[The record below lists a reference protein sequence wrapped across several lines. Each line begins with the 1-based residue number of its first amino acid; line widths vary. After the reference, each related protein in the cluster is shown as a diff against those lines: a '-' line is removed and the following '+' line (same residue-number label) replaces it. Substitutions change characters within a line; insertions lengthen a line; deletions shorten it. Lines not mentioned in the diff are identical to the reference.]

1 MSTLL
6 KSKLLK
12 TNNPFIMFKCYLD
25 DLLKSDK
32 TWEDLLED
40 MDDFKPS
47 DKGKE
52 KSIVKIDPALIS
64 SLKALMKSN
73 PELFRGGKLLTS
85 LDSRKETGESN
96 TRISP
101 SLSIKPT
108 TLDDNTFNYKVRHTN
123 LLGFR
128 DSLKSSKLFSEDP
141 STLKPIIEKLNDLIS
156 KVSTH
161 QSTKQPSAVSPDKT
175 KVKSLEAGLKELRTV
190 HNRLK
195 DADFDMAGKLIYD
208 SDTEDLIFG
217 IINSNEQIAQL
228 RRLSEEPKQLEGDS
242 EYGKLRMDLFN
253 LLNKPTKYNTIEGIQ
268 EGKLSEAIIDAYT
281 QKTGVSIARQEQIAQ
296 LRSAQRTVH
305 DAVNT
310 GGKRKLE
317 DIMADPTHI
326 AASKKR
332 RESKRQREITDAT
345 EEVEEE
351 RADSLIA
358 ELMREGSVTIN

>member
-12 TNNPFIMFKCYLD
+12 TDNPFIMFKCYLD

-47 DKGKE
+47 EKGKE

-73 PELFRGGKLLTS
+73 PELFRGGKLLTAIS
-85 LDSRKETGESN
+85 NSDKNRQETSDGGSE
-96 TRISP
+96 P
-101 SLSIKPT
+101 
-108 TLDDNTFNYKVRHTN
+108 DDNTFNYKVRHTN

-156 KVSTH
+156 RVSTH
-161 QSTKQPSAVSPDKT
+161 QSTKQPSQVSPDKS
-175 KVKSLEAGLKELRTV
+175 KVKSLKDGLKELRNI
-190 HNRLK
+190 HNKLK
-195 DADFDMAGKLIYD
+195 NADFDMAGKLIYD

-281 QKTGVSIARQEQIAQ
+281 QKTGVSIARLEQMGA
-296 LRSAQRTVH
+296 LRNRKHTVWS
-305 DAVNT
+305 AVNT
-310 GGKRKLE
+310 GGRRKLE
-317 DIMADPTHI
+317 DLMADPTLI
-326 AASKKR
+326 DRSKKR
-332 RESKRQREITDAT
+332 RESKRQKKITDAT